1 MTTSG
6 PPVAWD
12 LSPGDPI
19 KRTLLHE
26 RFGGSGRGG
35 MAPSASTPNVLIF
48 SDPEV
53 GNQHG
58 YYDGWVGDVF
68 HYTGW
73 GQRGDQ
79 EMTHGNRAVLNH
91 VKEGRAV

>member
-1 MTTSG
+1 MPT
-6 PPVAWD
+6 A
-12 LSPGDPI
+12 LSASWGLAPGDPI
-19 KRTLLHE
+19 KRTTLHE

-48 SDPEV
+48 TDPKV

-58 YYDGWVGDVF
+58 YYDGWVADVF

-79 EMTHGNRAVLNH
+79 R
-91 VKEGRAV
+91 